1 MSDRIEALIG
11 SAEVLATRLFAEN
24 WLPGMRDIQALS
36 IECIESAAE
45 FVSCLSALRSQMLK
59 EHAEKKEVSE

>member
-24 WLPGMRDIQALS
+24 WRPGMRDIQALS
-36 IECIESAAE
+36 VECVDSAAE
-45 FVSCLSALRSQMLK
+45 FVACLSAFRSLMLK
-59 EHAEKKEVSE
+59 EHAEQEVSE